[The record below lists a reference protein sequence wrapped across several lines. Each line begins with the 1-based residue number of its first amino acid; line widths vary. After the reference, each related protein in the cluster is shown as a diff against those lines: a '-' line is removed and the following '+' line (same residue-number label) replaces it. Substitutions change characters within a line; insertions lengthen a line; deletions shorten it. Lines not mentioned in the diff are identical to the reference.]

1 MTYSRV
7 EVSGVPIPATS
18 LMGRPVGHLLIV
30 LSGENL
36 GRQPRPAAAAPGG
49 CRAPGWT

>member
-7 EVSGVPIPATS
+7 EVSEVPTPATS
-18 LMGRPVGHLLIV
+18 LTGRPVGHLLTV

-36 GRQPRPAAAAPGG
+36 GRQPRPAAAAPGAG
-49 CRAPGWT
+49 RAPGWT